1 MMNWAIMHQRN
12 LLWIVFCTIAQ
23 VNCLLRLDRWWSIE
37 HGHCCRSWYIVC
49 FSGAEGETVKRRCS
63 RRRSLSSRSVLM
75 MSLLA
80 KCACSLPHS
89 WQDPPIKQSLK
100 LLLLFSYSHIS
111 SKCLKL
117 NYLNDEYV
125 ASYSVGWF
133 QWNCSLS
140 LSEWERKGETKLCT
154 LDAHAYLNLF
164 TSSRC
169 WSIRTGERI
178 FPMTFIAIRRRARA
192 RQRIN
197 ASKWVRLHSLIVIRS
212 NLIESIFQVSFN

>member
-1 MMNWAIMHQRN
+1 MIDWTWA
-12 LLWIVFCTIAQ
+12 LLSISIH
-23 VNCLLRLDRWWSIE
+23 RLFFRGW
-37 HGHCCRSWYIVC
+37 R
-49 FSGAEGETVKRRCS
+49 RRCS

-75 MSLLA
+75 MSLLS
-80 KCACSLPHS
+80 KCVCSLPHS

-133 QWNCSLS
+133 QWNCSLP
-140 LSEWERKGETKLCT
+140 LWMRERKGETKLCT

-178 FPMTFIAIRRRARA
+178 FPMTFIAIRRRERAGA

-212 NLIESIFQVSFN
+212 NLIESMIFQVSFN